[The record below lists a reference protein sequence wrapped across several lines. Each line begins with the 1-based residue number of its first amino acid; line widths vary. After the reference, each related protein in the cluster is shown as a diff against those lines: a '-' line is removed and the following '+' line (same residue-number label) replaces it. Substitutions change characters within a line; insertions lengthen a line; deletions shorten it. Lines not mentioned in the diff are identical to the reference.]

1 MDTNNDTS
9 KWFSD
14 FKKTPEHEAFLKRPI
29 AYFSAEYALLSAL
42 PTYAGGL
49 GILSADYIR
58 EAKKQGFPLLA
69 VGLLYRKAQNSVL
82 AVGKRDLTSEEA
94 GLSQVKLA
102 NGERMLISLPIYDK
116 KVFAEVWQMNEN
128 GTLIYLLDTNIS
140 ENDPNERDITLN
152 LYDENREMRFKQE
165 MLLGIGGLR
174 LLEALGHHPSVYHL
188 NEGHSAFLAL
198 ELIHHEMKHQHVDF
212 HTASEYAKKH
222 IVFTNHTLVAAGQ
235 EQFGKDQVSAIMAKY
250 AEEIG
255 IPVADIIALG
265 GIDGTNIFSMTI
277 FSFKLAAKANAVSKL
292 HRDTAKN
299 IWNQYPMESITNGI
313 YIPRWDKIP
322 IDANDLHLAH
332 KTNKQKLLQY
342 IKDKSGKD
350 WNEDD
355 LIIGWARRLVPYK
368 RPLALF
374 EDIERLLEVLKK
386 SDQRIKLVFSGPTR
400 NDDFGS
406 NELALKLKNIF
417 EEKLVNNAVFLT
429 NYSIEV
435 SELMTSGTDIWLN
448 TPVVGSE
455 ACGTSGM
462 KALLN
467 GSLPFSTIDGWV
479 AEINLSEVGWQISE
493 PDISHKAISILE
505 NDIFPLYTKYIENP
519 SESEWLLKMQK
530 GRKLIQENFSTSRML
545 KEYIEKLYIP
555 TLQEKHVHKFD

>member
-1 MDTNNDTS
+1 MDTNNNTQ

-14 FKKTPEHEAFLKRPI
+14 FRKTPEYAEFSKRPV

-58 EAKKQGFPLLA
+58 EAKKEGFPILA

-82 AVGKRDLTSEEA
+82 SAGKPDLTTEEA
-94 GLSQVKLA
+94 NLSLVKLE
-102 NGERMLISLPIYDK
+102 NGERVLISLPIYDK
-116 KVFAEVWQMNEN
+116 KVFAQVWQMNEN

-140 ENDPNERDITLN
+140 ENEPNERDITLN

-174 LLEALGHHPSVYHL
+174 LLETLGHHPSVYHL

-198 ELIHHEMKHQHVDF
+198 ELIHHEMKHQRVDF

-292 HRDTAKN
+292 HRDTARG
-299 IWNQYPMESITNGI
+299 IWNQYSMESITNGI
-313 YIPRWDKIP
+313 YIPRWDKVENGE
-322 IDANDLHLAH
+322 NDLAGAH
-332 KTNKQKLLQY
+332 IKNKKKLLQY

-350 WNEDD
+350 WSEND

-374 EDIERLLEVLKK
+374 EDIEKLLEVLKK
-386 SDQRIKLVFSGPTR
+386 SDQKIKLVFSGPTR

-417 EEKLVNNAVFLT
+417 DEKLSNNAVFLT

-467 GSLPFSTIDGWV
+467 GSLPFSTSDGWI
-479 AEINLSEVGWQISE
+479 AEINLSEMGWLIEE
-493 PDISHKAISILE
+493 PDISNKALSILE
-505 NDIFPLYTKYIENP
+505 NDIFPLYKKYVENP
-519 SESEWLLKMQK
+519 TDSIWLQKMQK
-530 GRKLIQENFSTSRML
+530 GRKLIQDNFSTSRML
-545 KEYIEKLYIP
+545 KEYIEILYIP
-555 TLQEKHVHKFD
+555 TLREKHPHRFD